1 MGVTKITNL
10 IDNPMKSPTP
20 TAPIIIRETQQERFD
35 LKEFKT
41 THHVFRTTDLFE
53 GQLKELFEISNP
65 HLIYQQ
71 DFKKRQTEYVNKR
84 LAMGSLGNW
93 IFFPW
98 SGELTH
104 ILDETEYSQLRTNR
118 NKNLINDQ
126 EQKILSKFPVA
137 ITGMSVGSH
146 IASALAYS
154 SIAGSLKLADFDI
167 LSTTNLNR
175 VKARITDVYKPKID
189 IIAEQLYGVNPYIT
203 LQLYPQGVREDNLE
217 DFFTKGFRPRLIVE
231 LIDDFK
237 MKIRLRIEARRR
249 QVPLLM
255 FTNLG
260 DSILVDIERYD
271 LTPNLELFNGL
282 VGPAIEE
289 ILKNPITED
298 LKKELAVKLVGA
310 NHVPTRALE
319 TLQEINKT
327 LVGRPQLYSTVT
339 AMSGVAAF
347 IIKKIALGENVQSG
361 RKFVPL
367 DTFLPQGK

>member
-1 MGVTKITNL
+1 
-10 IDNPMKSPTP
+10 MKSPTP